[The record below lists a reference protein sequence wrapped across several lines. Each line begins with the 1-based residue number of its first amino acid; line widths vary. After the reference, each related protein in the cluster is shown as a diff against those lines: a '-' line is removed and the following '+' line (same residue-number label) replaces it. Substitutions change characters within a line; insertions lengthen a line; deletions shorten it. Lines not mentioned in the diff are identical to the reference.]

1 MCPLITLKR
10 LYSVKDRNP
19 CLAVTLKGSIAVPS
33 AITVA
38 SGYIIVGGAM
48 IVPADGA
55 EGVLLKAAGGGTG
68 TFELGAGAQRSAD
81 EASPLPVLE
90 GRLYFLCTAKAP
102 TSGGTGE

>member
-1 MCPLITLKR
+1 
-10 LYSVKDRNP
+10 
-19 CLAVTLKGSIAVPS
+19 
-33 AITVA
+33 
-38 SGYIIVGGAM
+38 M

-102 TSGGTGE
+102 TSVSGTFFLTVSRLSRREPARCLALPSCCLHECSGPVHAI